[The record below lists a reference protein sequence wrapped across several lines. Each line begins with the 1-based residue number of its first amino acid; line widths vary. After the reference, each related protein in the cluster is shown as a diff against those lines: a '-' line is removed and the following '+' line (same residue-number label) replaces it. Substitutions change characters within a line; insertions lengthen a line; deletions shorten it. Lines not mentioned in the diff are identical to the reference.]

1 MDDGSNSPAAM
12 YMEAEDYDPDKCYF
26 GTVDGNAV
34 ENHLN
39 VYVYIMLQIHV
50 KVYISTSTY
59 KIYDLKYCNTSTS
72 RVLTVFTYMY
82 H

>member
-1 MDDGSNSPAAM
+1 
-12 YMEAEDYDPDKCYF
+12 
-26 GTVDGNAV
+26 
-34 ENHLN
+34 
-39 VYVYIMLQIHV
+39 MLQIHV
-50 KVYISTSTY
+50 QVYISTSTY